1 MVCTHRAQMNTK
13 EVFTMFNSH
22 TLRPETI
29 NILGGTQQT
38 HYQRTTAQYSEA
50 QEESTSKKTGWGKFK
65 DKTKKTLEKLKDN
78 ISEMN
83 GITESDAF
91 SCGFRLGV
99 RLMAEVFTTPMM
111 DME

>member
-1 MVCTHRAQMNTK
+1 MMQQMIKELWYGNIEPFEQYTK
-13 EVFTMFNSH
+13 GDKRVKEL
-22 TLRPETI
+22 LRFI
-29 NILGGTQQT
+29 DKNQT
-38 HYQRTTAQYSEA
+38 EL
-50 QEESTSKKTGWGKFK
+50 EEGLTERQKNM
-65 DKTKKTLEKLKDN
+65 LEKLKDN

-91 SCGFRLGV
+91 SYGFRLGV